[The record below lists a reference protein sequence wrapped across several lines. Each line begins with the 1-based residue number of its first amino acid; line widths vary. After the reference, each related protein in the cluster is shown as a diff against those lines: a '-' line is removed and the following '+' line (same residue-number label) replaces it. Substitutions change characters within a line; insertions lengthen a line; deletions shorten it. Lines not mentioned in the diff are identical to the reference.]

1 MDLVLPFTLGGGAF
15 RGRLVRLHQAAT
27 DTIVRHHQ
35 PEAVGRLIGEALV
48 LAVAVGSR
56 LKFDGVVT
64 LQTSSDGPV
73 SRIVADMTSNGDVRA
88 SVATDPERLA
98 EMIAGGEPLD
108 FAHLAGKGHLAL
120 TVDQGETTDRYQG
133 IVAIEGRSLA
143 DTAISYFRQSEQ
155 IGTALLLAAEAPE
168 GGFGWR
174 AGGIL
179 LQRLP
184 TANAT
189 LTGPEEADAWETAKV
204 LLQSLTDRELLD
216 PTLAATEVLRR
227 LFHQSD
233 LVVYDG
239 ADVRFACRCSRQ
251 RLEGVL
257 AGLPPEDLE
266 HAAKDGT
273 IEVTCD
279 FCKTRYIFDINDI
292 PTSSMS
298 GDIPSKPR
306 SE

>member
-15 RGRLVRLHQAAT
+15 RGQLVRLHQAANE
-27 DTIVRHHQ
+27 TIVRHHQ
-35 PEAVGRLIGEALV
+35 PEAVNRLIGESLV
-48 LAVAVGSR
+48 LAVALGSR

-64 LQTSSDGPV
+64 LQTSSKGPV
-73 SRIVADMTSNGDVRA
+73 SRIVADMTLDGNVRA
-88 SVATDPERLA
+88 SVATDPDRLA
-98 EMIAGGEPLD
+98 DLIATGEPLD
-108 FAHLAGKGHLAL
+108 FAHLAGDGHLAM
-120 TVDQGETTDRYQG
+120 TVDQGEDTDRYQG
-133 IVAIEGRSLA
+133 IVAIEGRTLA
-143 DTAISYFRQSEQ
+143 DTAIAYFRQSEQ
-155 IGTALLLAAEAPE
+155 IGTALLLAAEGPD

-189 LTGPEEADAWETAKV
+189 LAGPEEADAWETAKI
-204 LLQSLTDRELLD
+204 LLQSLTNRELLD
-216 PTLAATEVLRR
+216 PTLSATELLRR

-233 LVVYDG
+233 LVVFG
-239 ADVRFACRCSRQ
+239 GSDVRFACRCSRQ
-251 RLEGVL
+251 RLEDVL
-257 AGLPPEDLE
+257 AGLPPDDLE
-266 HAAKDGT
+266 HAAIDGT

-279 FCKTRYIFDINDI
+279 FCKTRYIFDVNDI
-292 PTSSMS
+292 PASSMP